1 MTPEQPFPA
10 RIRPGIAALRG
21 SRIREVANAGMGRPG
36 IIPMWF
42 GESDL
47 PTPDFIREA
56 AAEALRRGETFY
68 TPNAGVP
75 ALREAIVRYMTR
87 LYGRPIDIDRITVS
101 ASGMNAIMI
110 ALQALVDAGDNV
122 VLVGP
127 MWPNAADCVRV
138 LGGEAR
144 FAILD
149 PGNQGWRLDLDRLE
163 SLVDTRTRA
172 IFVNSPG
179 NPTGWM
185 MEAAEQQ
192 RLLDFARS
200 RGLWIVADEVYAR
213 IVYDRDVAPSFV
225 SLAAPDDPV
234 IVINSFSKAWCMTGW
249 RLGWFTAPAAL
260 ADTLQKLTEFNIAGP
275 TSFAQWGGVAALDQ
289 GEEFIAAQRA
299 RLAQSR
305 AIVVERLA
313 KFRRVRFTPPAAA
326 FYAFFA
332 VEGLTDSVAAC
343 KRILD
348 ETGVGLAPG
357 SAFGDA
363 GEGHIRMCY
372 AISPERVAEALDR
385 LEPVLG

>member
-1 MTPEQPFPA
+1 MSALPA

-21 SRIREVANAGMGRPG
+21 SRIREVANAGIGKPG
-36 IIPMWF
+36 VIAMWF

-47 PTPDFIREA
+47 PTPDFVREA
-56 AAEALRRGETFY
+56 AADALRRGETFY

-75 ALREAIVRYMTR
+75 ELRSAISRYMTR
-87 LYGRPIDIDRITVS
+87 IYGRAIDQSRITVS

-144 FAILD
+144 FANLD

-163 SLVDTRTRA
+163 ALCDSRTRA

-185 MEAAEQQ
+185 METAEQQ

-213 IVYDRDVAPSFV
+213 IVYDREVAPSFITV
-225 SLAAPDDPV
+225 ARPDDAV

-260 ADTLQKLTEFNIAGP
+260 GPTLEKLTEFNIAGP
-275 TSFAQWGGVAALDQ
+275 TSFAQWGGIAALEQ
-289 GEEFIAAQRA
+289 GEGFIAAQRA

-305 AIVVERLA
+305 ALVIERLA
-313 KFRRVRFTPPAAA
+313 RFRRVRFTPPAAA

-343 KRILD
+343 KRILN

-357 SAFGDA
+357 AAFGDA